1 MLCRPITFRQSTKQ
15 REINWTIWNG
25 ARARVSSFSRHIVWR
40 LKLTCEWRN
49 QQIFNKSL
57 VFHYR
62 FTGRWNTYN
71 TCKQS
76 YQLMSMPLILFEFT
90 AKNRERKTQIEL
102 NYLRPH
108 LLIAVPAVCILF
120 HFVSRTP
127 LDCCK
132 WNFYSSNSLALLLP
146 LSLEIMFKWFRF
158 KVG

>member
-15 REINWTIWNG
+15 REINWTIRNG

-62 FTGRWNTYN
+62 FTGRWNKYN

-76 YQLMSMPLILFEFT
+76 YQLILW
-90 AKNRERKTQIEL
+90 
-102 NYLRPH
+102 
-108 LLIAVPAVCILF
+108 VCLWF
-120 HFVSRTP
+120 F
-127 LDCCK
+127 
-132 WNFYSSNSLALLLP
+132 SNSLQKIEKEKHKLNWIIWGRTCSSQCPLFAYYFISFRELHLIVANGIFIRLIHLPCYCHWAL
-146 LSLEIMFKWFRF
+146 R
-158 KVG
+158 